1 MYRYVGSDNHQPTSE
16 EKVGRKP
23 ENKGPVTPPL
33 NPTEEQLLFSKQE
46 VATVETVA
54 GDEVAVAGN
63 SGAGEEGVVEDN
75 GVEEG
80 DEPVVGFSGD
90 RGSETREIP
99 AVSSREQSEE
109 ASLSTTS
116 AVTTT
121 SSDQQE
127 SKAPLTIVPTSIDP
141 GNQRGSKVKPSSA
154 STSKGAYNYNQ
165 RWRSESHSPLSSDDE
180 WDESLLPPRSA
191 KSSH

>member
-1 MYRYVGSDNHQPTSE
+1 MGH
-16 EKVGRKP
+16 KL

-54 GDEVAVAGN
+54 GDEVAVAEN
-63 SGAGEEGVVEDN
+63 SGAGEEE
-75 GVEEG
+75 VEEG
-80 DEPVVGFSGD
+80 DEPVGEFSRD

-99 AVSSREQSEE
+99 TVSSREQSEE

-116 AVTTT
+116 AVTTA
-121 SSDQQE
+121 SSDHQE

-141 GNQRGSKVKPSSA
+141 GNQRGSKVKPPA